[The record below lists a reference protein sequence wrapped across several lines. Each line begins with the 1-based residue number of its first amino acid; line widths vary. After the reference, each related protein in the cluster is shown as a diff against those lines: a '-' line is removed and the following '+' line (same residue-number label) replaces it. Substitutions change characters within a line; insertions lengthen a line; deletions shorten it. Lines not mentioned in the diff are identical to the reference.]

1 MKLYLGIFLIL
12 SITCSL
18 QEETSKLEEQKI
30 NWVDLGLC
38 LSQAAHNIPEIY
50 DLIKLIEKE
59 DYHRAYAKLITL
71 ISRKYNQL
79 DKCIAEIGITTEL
92 SAVASK
98 KMERPIQICFKKCQR
113 EKNLTLSETKDSE
126 EFKECVI
133 GCEEELKK
141 KREEW
146 ELKKA
151 ERIDNVNDCVEEC
164 EKLKK
169 EGGSKIDYRKCVFKC
184 KKPRVGKK
192 RLQ

>member
-1 MKLYLGIFLIL
+1 MKLYLGLFLIL

-18 QEETSKLEEQKI
+18 QEETPKLEEQKI
-30 NWVDLGLC
+30 NWVGLGLC
-38 LSQAAHNIPEIY
+38 LAQAAHNTPELY
-50 DLIKLIEKE
+50 ALMRLIENE
-59 DYHRAYAKLITL
+59 DYLRAYVRLITL
-71 ISRKYNQL
+71 IPRKYRQL

-126 EFKECVI
+126 EFKECVV

-141 KREEW
+141 KKEEW

-169 EGGSKIDYRKCVFKC
+169 EGGSKLDYRKCVFKC

-192 RLQ
+192 RLH

>member
-1 MKLYLGIFLIL
+1 MKLYLGLFLIL
-12 SITCSL
+12 SITCSI
-18 QEETSKLEEQKI
+18 QEETSKPEEQNIKL
-30 NWVDLGLC
+30 VRLGFC
-38 LSQAAHNIPEIY
+38 LAKATYIAPEIY
-50 DLIKLIEKE
+50 DLIKLIEAE
-59 DYHRAYAKLITL
+59 DYHRAYIKLMTL
-71 ISRKYNQL
+71 IPRKYRQL

-92 SAVASK
+92 SAVVNN

-141 KREEW
+141 KKEEW